1 MMVGERRREI
11 GIMLSMGARRRQIE
25 GIFVLDGLFVG
36 AVGTALGS
44 LLGYLGFL
52 YLDRVGISVPGDVY
66 FVDHV
71 PVVAQASD
79 FLLVALVAMGI
90 TLLATLLPSAE
101 AARLRPM
108 DIIRYT

>member
-1 MMVGERRREI
+1 
-11 GIMLSMGARRRQIE
+11 
-25 GIFVLDGLFVG
+25 
-36 AVGTALGS
+36 
-44 LLGYLGFL
+44 
-52 YLDRVGISVPGDVY
+52 
-66 FVDHV
+66 
-71 PVVAQASD
+71 VAQASD